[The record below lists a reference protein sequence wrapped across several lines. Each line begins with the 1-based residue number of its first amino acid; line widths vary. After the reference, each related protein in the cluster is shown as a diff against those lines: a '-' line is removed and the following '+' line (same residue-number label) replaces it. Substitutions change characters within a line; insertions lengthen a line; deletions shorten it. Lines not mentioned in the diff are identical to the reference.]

1 MEHST
6 KEIIDVIEVIEKN
19 GVFMVP
25 AELEEDFVL
34 VPTPQ
39 GKMNLVFWDEGC
51 LNLFLKSY
59 GFVPI
64 IVHTSKN

>member
-6 KEIIDVIEVIEKN
+6 KEIEVVEKD

-34 VPTPQ
+34 VPVPQ

-51 LNLFLKSY
+51 LNLFLENY

-64 IVHTSKN
+64 IIYTNKN

>member
-6 KEIIDVIEVIEKN
+6 KEIEVVEKD

-34 VPTPQ
+34 VPDPQ

-51 LNLFLKSY
+51 LNLFLENY

-64 IVHTSKN
+64 IMHTNKN

>member
-6 KEIIDVIEVIEKN
+6 KEIEVIEKG

-34 VPTPQ
+34 VPAPQ
-39 GKMNLVFWDEGC
+39 GRMNLVFWDEGC
-51 LNLFLKSY
+51 LNLVLASY

-64 IVHTSKN
+64 IIHKN

>member
-1 MEHST
+1 
-6 KEIIDVIEVIEKN
+6 
-19 GVFMVP
+19 MVP

-34 VPTPQ
+34 VPVPQ

-51 LNLFLKSY
+51 LNLFLENY

-64 IVHTSKN
+64 IMHTHKN

>member
-1 MEHST
+1 MEYSI
-6 KEIIDVIEVIEKN
+6 KEIEVVEKD

-25 AELEEDFVL
+25 AELEENFVL
-34 VPTPQ
+34 VPDPQ

-51 LNLFLKSY
+51 LNLFLGNY

-64 IVHTSKN
+64 IMHTNKN